1 MTVAARAG
9 FSPRWFVRSLV
20 RRFVP
25 VALFVAVATATVAI
39 VDNRPDYALAGDSA
53 AALAGELAVGALLVA
68 AALAAQA
75 WRPRLGFT
83 GPLAAAGIG
92 WLLFE
97 RGWNSPGAGPAF
109 TAGLVLYAVWPP
121 LLAQA
126 ALRGP
131 DERPLGRPA
140 IALLIFAYATSL
152 GVLGL
157 ASAAVFDPLAQGCLD
172 CPPNHLLM
180 TSDADSWHEL
190 GQLGLVI
197 SVIWTAA
204 FAVLACGRLARLSPA
219 GRRVA
224 APVLVPAAAA
234 LALFGAAAFHGRE
247 RGFMSN
253 DPTDR
258 ALWVGEMAALAI
270 VAAGVVWE
278 RVRAR
283 RARSDLARL
292 VVDLGASP
300 RPGGL
305 EGQLADALGDPSLRL
320 LHSVDGEPGWIDSEG
335 QAAALPSDPDRV
347 ATSVV
352 AGGREVSVLVH
363 RRGLLDD
370 PGFAQEIASAARL
383 AIEHERLHASRRAQL
398 ERLRLS
404 RARLVATADAQRR
417 QLERDL
423 HDGAQQRLL
432 TLSIAVRLAR
442 RQLGR
447 GDPALERELAAAE
460 SELGVALAEL
470 RELAQGLFPM
480 VLSNEGL
487 GAALEVLAER
497 TPRLLT
503 SALPDGRFAA
513 PVESAAYFVVSEALR
528 RGPNGDVAID
538 ARREGERLVV
548 EVRTEAELTGEATA
562 IEDRVGALGGALVAD
577 LHHLRAELPCGS

>member
-9 FSPRWFVRSLV
+9 SSRHWVVPSPV

-39 VDNRPDYALAGDSA
+39 VDNRPDLARAGDSA

-75 WRPRLGFT
+75 WRPRPRFA
-83 GPLAAAGIG
+83 GPVAATGIG

-97 RGWNSPGAGPAF
+97 WNSPGAGPAF

-121 LLAQA
+121 LLAHA

-131 DERPLGRPA
+131 DERPIGRPA
-140 IALLIFAYATSL
+140 VALLIIAYATSL
-152 GVLGL
+152 GMLGL
-157 ASAAVFDPLAQGCLD
+157 TSTAVFDPLAQGCLD
-172 CPPNHLLM
+172 CPANHLLIR
-180 TSDADSWHEL
+180 SDANSWHEL
-190 GQLGLVI
+190 GQLGLML
-197 SVIWTAA
+197 SVLWTAA

-247 RGFMSN
+247 RGFLSN

-258 ALWVGEMAALAI
+258 ALWIGEMAALAI

-283 RARSDLARL
+283 RARSTLARL

-300 RPGGL
+300 PPGGL
-305 EGQLADALGDPSLRL
+305 EVQLADALGDPSLRL
-320 LHSVDGEPGWIDSEG
+320 LHSLDGEPGWIDSDG
-335 QAAALPSDPDRV
+335 SAAALPSDPNRV

-363 RRGLLDD
+363 RGGLLDD
-370 PGFAQEIASAARL
+370 PGYAQEIASAARL

-442 RQLGR
+442 RQLGG

-470 RELAQGLFPM
+470 RELAHGLFPM
-480 VLSNEGL
+480 VLTNEGL

-513 PVESAAYFVVSEALR
+513 PVESAAYFVVAEALR

-538 ARREGERLVV
+538 ARREGDRLVV
-548 EVRTEAELTGEATA
+548 EVRTEAELTGEPIA
-562 IEDRVGALGGALVAD
+562 IEDRVGALGGTLIAD
-577 LHHLRAELPCGS
+577 VRHLRAELPCGS

>member
-1 MTVAARAG
+1 MTVVARAG
-9 FSPRWFVRSLV
+9 SSRHWVVPSPV

-39 VDNRPDYALAGDSA
+39 VDKRPDIARAGDSA
-53 AALAGELAVGALLVA
+53 AALVGELAAGALLVA

-75 WRPRLGFT
+75 WRPRARFT
-83 GPLAAAGIG
+83 VPLAAAGIG

-97 RGWNSPGAGPAF
+97 WNSPGAGAAF

-140 IALLIFAYATSL
+140 VALLIVAYLTSL
-152 GVLGL
+152 GMLGL
-157 ASAAVFDPLAQGCLD
+157 ASAAVYDPLAQGCLD
-172 CPPNHLLM
+172 CPTNRLLI
-180 TSDADSWHEL
+180 TNDAESWHEL
-190 GQLGLVI
+190 GQLGLVL

-204 FAVLACGRLARLSPA
+204 FAVLACGRLARFSSA

-258 ALWVGEMAALAI
+258 ALWLGAMAALSI

-283 RARSDLARL
+283 RARSALARL

-300 RPGGL
+300 APGGL

-320 LHSVDGEPGWIDSEG
+320 LHSLDGEPGWIDSEG
-335 QAAALPSDPDRV
+335 HAAALPSDGDHV

-352 AGGREVSVLVH
+352 ARGREVSVLVH

-442 RQLGR
+442 RQFGR
-447 GDPALERELAAAE
+447 GDPALEQELATTE

-470 RELAQGLFPM
+470 RELAHGLFPM

-487 GAALEVLAER
+487 AAALEVLAER
-497 TPRLLT
+497 TPRVVKG
-503 SALPDGRFAA
+503 ALPNGRFSAA
-513 PVESAAYFVVSEALR
+513 VESAAYFIVVEALR
-528 RGPNGDVAID
+528 RVPSGDVTID
-538 ARREGERLVV
+538 ARREADRLVV
-548 EVRTEAELTGEATA
+548 EVRTEAELTGEPIA
-562 IEDRVGALGGALVAD
+562 IEDRVGALGGALIAD
-577 LHHLRAELPCGS
+577 VHHLRAELPCVS

>member
-9 FSPRWFVRSLV
+9 SSPHSVVASAV
-20 RRFVP
+20 RRLVP
-25 VALFVAVATATVAI
+25 VALFVGVATATIAS
-39 VDNRPDYALAGDSA
+39 VDNRPDVALAGESA
-53 AALAGELAVGALLVA
+53 AALAGELAAGALLVA

-75 WRPRLGFT
+75 WKPRARFT

-97 RGWNSPGAGPAF
+97 WNSPGADSAF
-109 TAGLVLYAVWPP
+109 TAGLLLYAVWPP

-140 IALLIFAYATSL
+140 VALLTVAYATSL
-152 GVLGL
+152 GILGL
-157 ASAAVFDPLAQGCLD
+157 ATAAVFDPLAQGCLD
-172 CPPNHLLM
+172 CPANHLLV

-190 GQLGLVI
+190 GQLGLLL
-197 SVIWTAA
+197 SVVWTAA
-204 FAVLACGRLARLSPA
+204 FAVLAGGRLARFSPA

-234 LALFGAAAFHGRE
+234 LALFGAAALHGRE
-247 RGFMSN
+247 RGFLSN

-258 ALWVGEMAALAI
+258 ALWVGEMAALAL
-270 VAAGVVWE
+270 VAAGVFWE

-283 RARSDLARL
+283 RARSALARL

-300 RPGGL
+300 PPGGL
-305 EGQLADALGDPSLRL
+305 QGRLADALGDPSLRL
-320 LHSVDGEPGWIDSEG
+320 LHRLDREPGWIDSEG
-335 QAAALPSDPDRV
+335 QPAALATDADRV

-383 AIEHERLHASRRAQL
+383 AIEHERLHALRRAQL

-442 RQLGR
+442 RKLGG
-447 GDPALERELAAAE
+447 GDPALERELASAE
-460 SELGVALAEL
+460 DELGVALAEL
-470 RELAQGLFPM
+470 RELAHGLFPM

-487 GAALEVLAER
+487 AAALDVLAER
-497 TPRLLT
+497 TPRLVT
-503 SALPDGRFAA
+503 GALPDGRFAA
-513 PVESAAYFVVSEALR
+513 PVESAAYFVVAEALR
-528 RGPNGDVAID
+528 RGPNGKVTID
-538 ARREGERLVV
+538 ARREGDRLVV
-548 EVRTEAELTGEATA
+548 EVRTENELTGEATA
-562 IEDRVGALGGALVAD
+562 IEDRVGALDGALFAD
-577 LHHLRAELPCGS
+577 VHHLRAELPCGS

>member
-1 MTVAARAG
+1 MTMLARAG
-9 FSPRWFVRSLV
+9 SSPRSAVPSPV
-20 RRFVP
+20 RRLVP
-25 VALFVAVATATVAI
+25 VALFIAVATATVAI
-39 VDNRPDYALAGDSA
+39 VDKRPDIARAGDSA
-53 AALAGELAVGALLVA
+53 AALAGELAAGALLVA

-75 WRPRLGFT
+75 WRPRARFT

-97 RGWNSPGAGPAF
+97 WNSPGAGSAF

-140 IALLIFAYATSL
+140 VALLIAAYATSL
-152 GVLGL
+152 GMLGL
-157 ASAAVFDPLAQGCLD
+157 AAAAVYDPLALGCLD
-172 CPPNHLLM
+172 CPANHLLI

-190 GQLGLVI
+190 GQLGLVV
-197 SVIWTAA
+197 SGIWTAA
-204 FAVLACGRLARLSPA
+204 FAVLACGRLALLSPA

-224 APVLVPAAAA
+224 VPVLVPAATA
-234 LALFGAAAFHGRE
+234 LALFGAAAFHGHE
-247 RGFMSN
+247 RGFLSN
-253 DPTDR
+253 DPTDH
-258 ALWVGEMAALAI
+258 ALWVGEMAALAL

-283 RARSDLARL
+283 RARSALARL

-300 RPGGL
+300 APGGL
-305 EGQLADALGDPSLRL
+305 EGQLADALGDPSLKL
-320 LHSVDGEPGWIDSEG
+320 LHNLDGEPGWIDSEG
-335 QAAALPSDPDRV
+335 HAAALPSDADRV

-352 AGGREVSVLVH
+352 AGGREVSALVH

-447 GDPALERELAAAE
+447 GDPALERELAATE

-470 RELAQGLFPM
+470 RELAHGLFPM
-480 VLSNEGL
+480 VLTNEGL
-487 GAALEVLAER
+487 GAALEVLAEQ

-503 SALPDGRFAA
+503 GALPDGRFTG

-528 RGPNGDVAID
+528 RAPSGDVTVN
-538 ARREGERLVV
+538 ARRDDGRLVV
-548 EVRTEAELTGEATA
+548 DVRAETELTGEPTA
-562 IEDRVGALGGALVAD
+562 IEDRVGALGGALIAD
-577 LHHLRAELPCGS
+577 GRHLRAELPCEF

>member
-1 MTVAARAG
+1 MRHLVA
-9 FSPRWFVRSLV
+9 
-20 RRFVP
+20 
-25 VALFVAVATATVAI
+25 VALFAAVATATVAI
-39 VDNRPDYALAGDSA
+39 VDNRPDVALAGDSA
-53 AALAGELAVGALLVA
+53 AALAGELAAGALLVA

-75 WRPRLGFT
+75 WRPRARFT

-97 RGWNSPGAGPAF
+97 WNSPGAGSAF

-131 DERPLGRPA
+131 DERPLGRGA
-140 IALLIFAYATSL
+140 VALLIAAYATSV

-157 ASAAVFDPLAQGCLD
+157 AAAAVFDPLAQGCLD
-172 CPPNHLLM
+172 CPANQLLVA
-180 TSDADSWHEL
+180 SDAESWHEL
-190 GQLGLVI
+190 GQLGLLL
-197 SVIWTAA
+197 SVVWTAA
-204 FAVLACGRLARLSPA
+204 FAALACGRLARFSPA
-219 GRRVA
+219 GRRVV
-224 APVLVPAAAA
+224 APVLVPSAAA
-234 LALFGAAAFHGRE
+234 LALFGAAAFHARE
-247 RGFMSN
+247 RGFLSN

-258 ALWVGEMAALAI
+258 ALWVGEMAALAL

-278 RVRAR
+278 RARAR
-283 RARSDLARL
+283 RARSALARL
-292 VVDLGASP
+292 VVELGASP
-300 RPGGL
+300 TPGGL

-320 LHSVDGEPGWIDSEG
+320 LHSLGGEPGWIDSEG
-335 QAAALPSDPDRV
+335 HAAALPSDADRV

-352 AGGREVSVLVH
+352 AGGRELSVLVH

-370 PGFAQEIASAARL
+370 PGFAPEIASAARL

-432 TLSIAVRLAR
+432 TLSITVRLAR
-442 RQLGR
+442 RKLGG
-447 GDPALERELAAAE
+447 GDPALERELGAAE
-460 SELGVALAEL
+460 DELGVALAEL
-470 RELAQGLFPM
+470 RELAHGLFPV

-497 TPRLLT
+497 TPRLVT
-503 SALPDGRFAA
+503 GALPEGRFAA
-513 PVESAAYFVVSEALR
+513 PVESAAYFVVAEALR
-528 RGPNGDVAID
+528 RGPNGEVAID
-538 ARREGERLVV
+538 ARREGDRLLV
-548 EVRTEAELTGEATA
+548 EVRTETQLTGEATA
-562 IEDRVGALGGALVAD
+562 IEDRVGALGGALAAD
-577 LHHLRAELPCGS
+577 GHHLRAELPCGS

>member
-9 FSPRWFVRSLV
+9 SSPHWVVPSPV
-20 RRFVP
+20 RRLVP
-25 VALFVAVATATVAI
+25 VALFVAVAMATGAI
-39 VDNRPDYALAGDSA
+39 VDNRPDIARAGDSA
-53 AALAGELAVGALLVA
+53 AALAGELAAGALLVA

-75 WRPRLGFT
+75 WRPRPRFT

-97 RGWNSPGAGPAF
+97 WNSPGAGPAF
-109 TAGLVLYAVWPP
+109 TAGLVLYAAWPP

-140 IALLIFAYATSL
+140 VALLIAAYATSL
-152 GVLGL
+152 GILGL
-157 ASAAVFDPLAQGCLD
+157 AAAAVYDPLAQGCLD
-172 CPPNHLLM
+172 CPANHLLM
-180 TSDADSWHEL
+180 TSDAVSWHEF
-190 GQLGLVI
+190 GQLGLVL
-197 SVIWTAA
+197 SVTWTAA
-204 FAVLACGRLARLSPA
+204 FAVLACGRLTRLSPA

-234 LALFGAAAFHGRE
+234 LALFGAAALHGRE
-247 RGFMSN
+247 RGFLSN

-258 ALWVGEMAALAI
+258 ALWVGEMAALAT

-283 RARSDLARL
+283 RARSALARL

-300 RPGGL
+300 PPGGL

-320 LHSVDGEPGWIDSEG
+320 FHRLDGEPGWIDSEG
-335 QAAALPSDPDRV
+335 HAAPLPSDAERI

-352 AGGREVSVLVH
+352 AGGREVSALVH

-370 PGFAQEIASAARL
+370 PGFAQDIASAARL

-442 RQLGR
+442 RQLGG

-460 SELGVALAEL
+460 DELGVALAEL
-470 RELAQGLFPM
+470 RELAHGLFPM
-480 VLSNEGL
+480 VLTNEGL

-497 TPRLLT
+497 TPRLVT
-503 SALPDGRFAA
+503 GALPDGRFAA

-538 ARREGERLVV
+538 ARREGDQLVV
-548 EVRTEAELTGEATA
+548 EVRAEAEFAGELTPL
-562 IEDRVGALGGALVAD
+562 EDRVGALGGALIAD
-577 LHHLRAELPCGS
+577 VHHLRAELPCGS

>member
-1 MTVAARAG
+1 M
-9 FSPRWFVRSLV
+9 
-20 RRFVP
+20 
-25 VALFVAVATATVAI
+25 ALFVAVATATVAI
-39 VDNRPDYALAGDSA
+39 VDNRPDIARAGDSA
-53 AALAGELAVGALLVA
+53 AALAGELAAGALLVA

-75 WRPRLGFT
+75 WRPRPRFT
-83 GPLAAAGIG
+83 GPLAAAGIA

-97 RGWNSPGAGPAF
+97 WNSPGAGPAF
-109 TAGLVLYAVWPP
+109 TAGLVVYAVWLP

-140 IALLIFAYATSL
+140 VALLLVAYATSL
-152 GVLGL
+152 GMLGL
-157 ASAAVFDPLAQGCLD
+157 AAAAVFDPLAQGCLD
-172 CPPNHLLM
+172 CPANHLLM

-190 GQLGLVI
+190 GQLGLLL

-204 FAVLACGRLARLSPA
+204 FALLACGRLALLSPA

-247 RGFMSN
+247 RGFLSN

-283 RARSDLARL
+283 RARSALARL

-300 RPGGL
+300 PPGGL

-320 LHSVDGEPGWIDSEG
+320 LHRLDGEPGWIDSDG
-335 QAAALPSDPDRV
+335 QAAALPSDADRV

-352 AGGREVSVLVH
+352 AGGRELSVLVH

-370 PGFAQEIASAARL
+370 PGIAQEIASAARL

-432 TLSIAVRLAR
+432 TLSIAVRLAQR
-442 RQLGR
+442 RFGS

-460 SELGVALAEL
+460 GELGVALAEL
-470 RELAQGLFPM
+470 RELAHGLFPM

-497 TPRLLT
+497 TPRLVNR
-503 SALPDGRFAA
+503 ALPDGRFAA

-528 RGPNGDVAID
+528 REPNGDVAID

-548 EVRTEAELTGEATA
+548 EVRTEAELTGDATA
-562 IEDRVGALGGALVAD
+562 IEDRVGALGGALIANVH
-577 LHHLRAELPCGS
+577 LLRAELPCGS

>member
-1 MTVAARAG
+1 MTAAARAG
-9 FSPRWFVRSLV
+9 SPHWAVPSPV
-20 RRFVP
+20 RRLVP
-25 VALFVAVATATVAI
+25 VAVFITVATATVAI
-39 VDNRPDYALAGDSA
+39 VDNRPDIARAGDSA
-53 AALAGELAVGALLVA
+53 AALAGELAAGALLVV

-75 WRPRLGFT
+75 WRPRARFT

-97 RGWNSPGAGPAF
+97 WNSPGAGSAF

-140 IALLIFAYATSL
+140 VALLIVAYATSL
-152 GVLGL
+152 GMLGL
-157 ASAAVFDPLAQGCLD
+157 AAAAVYDPLAQGCLD
-172 CPPNHLLM
+172 CPDNHLLIA
-180 TSDADSWHEL
+180 SDADSWHEL
-190 GQLGLVI
+190 GQLGLVL
-197 SVIWTAA
+197 SVVWTAA
-204 FAVLACGRLARLSPA
+204 FAALACGRLALLSPA

-234 LALFGAAAFHGRE
+234 LALFGAAALHGRE
-247 RGFMSN
+247 RGFLSN

-278 RVRAR
+278 RVRAW
-283 RARSDLARL
+283 RARSALARL

-300 RPGGL
+300 APGGL
-305 EGQLADALGDPSLRL
+305 EGQLADALGDPSLKL
-320 LHSVDGEPGWIDSEG
+320 LHNLDGEPGWIDSEG
-335 QAAALPSDPDRV
+335 HAAALPSDADRV

-363 RRGLLDD
+363 RSGLLDD

-383 AIEHERLHASRRAQL
+383 AIEHERLHASRGAQL
-398 ERLRLS
+398 ERLRRS
-404 RARLVATADAQRR
+404 RARIVATADTQRR

-442 RQLGR
+442 RQLG
-447 GDPALERELAAAE
+447 GSDPALEHELAAAE
-460 SELGVALAEL
+460 DELGVALAEL
-470 RELAQGLFPM
+470 RELAHGLFPM
-480 VLSNEGL
+480 VLTNEGL
-487 GAALEVLAER
+487 GAALEVLAEQ

-503 SALPDGRFAA
+503 GALPDGRFPA

-528 RGPNGDVAID
+528 RAPSGDVTVD
-538 ARREGERLVV
+538 ARRDGGRLVV
-548 EVRTEAELTGEATA
+548 DVRAKTELTGEPTA
-562 IEDRVGALGGALVAD
+562 IEDRVGALGGALIAD
-577 LHHLRAELPCGS
+577 GRHLRAELPCES

>member
-1 MTVAARAG
+1 MSVVARAG
-9 FSPRWFVRSLV
+9 SSPRWVVPSPV

-25 VALFVAVATATVAI
+25 VAVFIAVATSTVAI
-39 VDNRPDYALAGDSA
+39 VDDRPDIARAGDSA
-53 AALAGELAVGALLVA
+53 AALAGELAAGALLVA

-75 WRPRLGFT
+75 WRPRARFT

-92 WLLFE
+92 WLFFE
-97 RGWNSPGAGPAF
+97 WNSPGAGSAF

-140 IALLIFAYATSL
+140 VALLIAAYATSL
-152 GVLGL
+152 GLLGL
-157 ASAAVFDPLAQGCLD
+157 AAAAVYDPLAQGCLD
-172 CPPNHLLM
+172 CPANHLLI

-190 GQLGLVI
+190 GQVGLVL
-197 SVIWTAA
+197 SGIWTAA
-204 FAVLACGRLARLSPA
+204 FAVLACGRLARSSPA

-234 LALFGAAAFHGRE
+234 LALFGTAALHGRE

-258 ALWVGEMAALAI
+258 ALWLGEMAALAL

-278 RVRAR
+278 HVRAR
-283 RARSDLARL
+283 RARSALARL

-300 RPGGL
+300 PPGGL
-305 EGQLADALGDPSLRL
+305 ERQLADALGDPSLRL
-320 LHSVDGEPGWIDSEG
+320 LHNLDGEPGWIDSEG
-335 QAAALPSDPDRV
+335 HAAALPTEADRV
-347 ATSVV
+347 ATSLV

-383 AIEHERLHASRRAQL
+383 AIEHERLHAARRAQL

-404 RARLVATADAQRR
+404 RARIVATADAQRW

-442 RQLGR
+442 RQHGAI
-447 GDPALERELAAAE
+447 DPDLERELGAAE
-460 SELGVALAEL
+460 AELGVALAEL
-470 RELAQGLFPM
+470 RDLAHGLFPM
-480 VLSNEGL
+480 VLTNEGL

-497 TPRLLT
+497 TPRLVT
-503 SALPDGRFAA
+503 GALPDDRFAA

-528 RGPNGDVAID
+528 RGPNGEVTID
-538 ARREGERLVV
+538 ARREGDRLVV
-548 EVRTEAELTGEATA
+548 EVRTETELTGEPTA
-562 IEDRVGALGGALVAD
+562 IEDRVGALGGALIAD
-577 LHHLRAELPCGS
+577 AHHLRAELPCGS

>member
-9 FSPRWFVRSLV
+9 SSPHSVVPSPV

-25 VALFVAVATATVAI
+25 MALFVAVATATIAI
-39 VDNRPDYALAGDSA
+39 VDNRPDVALAGDSA
-53 AALAGELAVGALLVA
+53 AALAGELAAGALLVA
-68 AALAAQA
+68 VALAAQA
-75 WRPRLGFT
+75 WKPRARFT

-97 RGWNSPGAGPAF
+97 WNSPGAGSAF

-131 DERPLGRPA
+131 DERPVGRA
-140 IALLIFAYATSL
+140 AVALLIVAYATSL
-152 GVLGL
+152 GMLGL
-157 ASAAVFDPLAQGCLD
+157 AAAAVYDPLAQGCLD
-172 CPPNHLLM
+172 CPANHLLIA
-180 TSDADSWHEL
+180 SDADSWHEL
-190 GQLGLVI
+190 GQLGLMLSI
-197 SVIWTAA
+197 IWTAA
-204 FAVLACGRLARLSPA
+204 FAVLACARLERLSPA

-234 LALFGAAAFHGRE
+234 LALFGAAAVHGRE

-258 ALWVGEMAALAI
+258 TLWLGEMATLAI

-283 RARSDLARL
+283 RARSALARL

-300 RPGGL
+300 PPGGL

-320 LHSVDGEPGWIDSEG
+320 LHSLDGEPGWIDSEG
-335 QAAALPSDPDRV
+335 HVAALPSDADRV

-404 RARLVATADAQRR
+404 RARLVATADTQRR

-442 RQLGR
+442 RQLGH

-460 SELGVALAEL
+460 DELGVALAEL
-470 RELAQGLFPM
+470 RELAHGLFPM

-497 TPRLLT
+497 TPRLVT
-503 SALPDGRFAA
+503 GALPDARFAA

-528 RGPNGDVAID
+528 RWTSGDVTVD
-538 ARREGERLVV
+538 ARRDGGQLVV
-548 EVRTEAELTGEATA
+548 EVRAEAELTGEATA

-577 LHHLRAELPCGS
+577 VHHLRAELPCGS

>member
-1 MTVAARAG
+1 MTAAARAG
-9 FSPRWFVRSLV
+9 SSPHWAVPSPV

-25 VALFVAVATATVAI
+25 VAVFVAVATATVAI
-39 VDNRPDYALAGDSA
+39 VDKRPDIARAGDSA
-53 AALAGELAVGALLVA
+53 AALAGELAAGALLVA

-75 WRPRLGFT
+75 WRPRPRFT
-83 GPLAAAGIG
+83 VPLAAAGIG

-97 RGWNSPGAGPAF
+97 WNSPSAGPGF

-140 IALLIFAYATSL
+140 VALLIVAYATSL
-152 GVLGL
+152 GMLGL
-157 ASAAVFDPLAQGCLD
+157 ASAAVYDPLAQGCLD
-172 CPPNHLLM
+172 CPANHLLVA
-180 TSDADSWHEL
+180 SDADSWHEL
-190 GQLGLVI
+190 GQLGLVL

-204 FAVLACGRLARLSPA
+204 FAVLAYGRLTRLSPT

-234 LALFGAAAFHGRE
+234 LALFGAAALHGRE
-247 RGFMSN
+247 RGFLSN

-258 ALWVGEMAALAI
+258 TLWVGEIATLAI
-270 VAAGVVWE
+270 VAVGVVWE

-283 RARSDLARL
+283 RARSALARL

-300 RPGGL
+300 PPGGL
-305 EGQLADALGDPSLRL
+305 EGQLADALGDPSLKL
-320 LHSVDGEPGWIDSEG
+320 LHSLDDEPGWIDSEG
-335 QAAALPSDPDRV
+335 NAAALPSDANRV
-347 ATSVV
+347 ATSLV

-404 RARLVATADAQRR
+404 RARLVATADAHRR

-432 TLSIAVRLAR
+432 TLSIAIRLAR

-470 RELAQGLFPM
+470 RELAHGLFPM

-497 TPRLLT
+497 TPRLVT
-503 SALPDGRFAA
+503 AALPDGRFAA

-528 RGPNGDVAID
+528 CEQNGDVAIN
-538 ARREGERLVV
+538 ARREGDRLVV

-562 IEDRVGALGGALVAD
+562 IKDRVGALGGALIAD

>member
-9 FSPRWFVRSLV
+9 SSPRWAVPSPVRQL
-20 RRFVP
+20 VP
-25 VALFVAVATATVAI
+25 VALFVAVATATVVI
-39 VDNRPDYALAGDSA
+39 VDERPDIARAGDSA
-53 AALAGELAVGALLVA
+53 AALAGELAAGALLVA

-75 WRPRLGFT
+75 WRPRLRFT

-97 RGWNSPGAGPAF
+97 WNSPGAGPAF

-140 IALLIFAYATSL
+140 VALLIVAYATSL
-152 GVLGL
+152 GMLGL
-157 ASAAVFDPLAQGCLD
+157 AAAAVYDPLAQGCLD
-172 CPPNHLLM
+172 CPANHFLV
-180 TSDADSWHEL
+180 TSDAERWHEL
-190 GQLGLVI
+190 GQLGLVL
-197 SVIWTAA
+197 SVVWTAA
-204 FAVLACGRLARLSPA
+204 FAVLACARLARLSPA

-247 RGFMSN
+247 RGFLSN

-258 ALWVGEMAALAI
+258 ALWVGEMAALAL

-283 RARSDLARL
+283 RARSVLARL

-300 RPGGL
+300 PPGGL

-320 LHSVDGEPGWIDSEG
+320 LHSHDGEPGWIDSEG
-335 QAAALPSDPDRV
+335 RAAALPSDGDRV

-404 RARLVATADAQRR
+404 RARLVATADAERR

-442 RQLGR
+442 RQLGG

-460 SELGVALAEL
+460 SELAVALVEL
-470 RELAQGLFPM
+470 RELAHGLFPM
-480 VLSNEGL
+480 VLTNEGL

-497 TPRLLT
+497 TPRLVT
-503 SALPDGRFAA
+503 GALPDGRFAA

-528 RGPNGDVAID
+528 RGPNGEVTID
-538 ARREGERLVV
+538 ARREGDRLVV
-548 EVRTEAELTGEATA
+548 EVRTESGLIGEPTA
-562 IEDRVGALGGALVAD
+562 IEDRVGALDGTLIAD
-577 LHHLRAELPCGS
+577 VHHLRAELPCAS

>member
-9 FSPRWFVRSLV
+9 SAPHSVVPSPV
-20 RRFVP
+20 RRFLP
-25 VALFVAVATATVAI
+25 VALFVAVATATIAI
-39 VDNRPDYALAGDSA
+39 VDNRPDVALAGDSA
-53 AALAGELAVGALLVA
+53 AALAGELAAGALLVA

-75 WRPRLGFT
+75 WKPRARFT

-97 RGWNSPGAGPAF
+97 WNSPGAGSAF

-140 IALLIFAYATSL
+140 VALLIAAYATSV

-157 ASAAVFDPLAQGCLD
+157 AAAAVFDPVAQGCLD
-172 CPPNHLLM
+172 CPANQLLVA
-180 TSDADSWHEL
+180 SDADSWHEL
-190 GQLGLVI
+190 GQLGLLL
-197 SVIWTAA
+197 SVVWTAA
-204 FAVLACGRLARLSPA
+204 FAVLAGGRLARFSPA

-234 LALFGAAAFHGRE
+234 LALFGAAALHGRE
-247 RGFMSN
+247 RGFLSN

-258 ALWVGEMAALAI
+258 ALWVGEMAALAL

-283 RARSDLARL
+283 RARSALARL

-300 RPGGL
+300 PPGGL
-305 EGQLADALGDPSLRL
+305 EGRLADALGDPSLRL
-320 LHSVDGEPGWIDSEG
+320 LHRLDREPGWIDSEG
-335 QAAALPSDPDRV
+335 QPTSLPSDADRV

-352 AGGREVSVLVH
+352 AGGREVSALVH

-383 AIEHERLHASRRAQL
+383 AIEHERLHALRRAQL
-398 ERLRLS
+398 QRLRLS

-442 RQLGR
+442 RQLGG

-460 SELGVALAEL
+460 DELGVALAEL
-470 RELAQGLFPM
+470 RELAHGLFPM
-480 VLSNEGL
+480 VLANEGL

-497 TPRLLT
+497 TPRLVT
-503 SALPDGRFAA
+503 GALPDGRFAA
-513 PVESAAYFVVSEALR
+513 PVESAAYFAVAEALR
-528 RGPNGDVAID
+528 RGPNGEVAID
-538 ARREGERLVV
+538 ARREGDRLVV
-548 EVRTEAELTGEATA
+548 EVRTETELTGEATA
-562 IEDRVGALGGALVAD
+562 IEDRVGALGGALAAD
-577 LHHLRAELPCGS
+577 GHQMRAELPCGS

>member
-9 FSPRWFVRSLV
+9 SSPHWVVPSPV
-20 RRFVP
+20 RRLVP

-39 VDNRPDYALAGDSA
+39 VDNRPDIARAGDSA
-53 AALAGELAVGALLVA
+53 SALAGELAAGALLVA

-75 WRPRLGFT
+75 WRPRPRFT

-97 RGWNSPGAGPAF
+97 WNSPGAGPAF

-140 IALLIFAYATSL
+140 VALLIAGYATSL
-152 GVLGL
+152 GMLGL
-157 ASAAVFDPLAQGCLD
+157 AAAAVYDPHAQGCLD
-172 CPPNHLLM
+172 CPANHLLM

-190 GQLGLVI
+190 GQLGLVL

-204 FAVLACGRLARLSPA
+204 FAVLACVRLARFSPA

-224 APVLVPAAAA
+224 APVLAPVAAA
-234 LALFGAAAFHGRE
+234 LALFGAAALHGRE
-247 RGFMSN
+247 RGFLSN

-258 ALWVGEMAALAI
+258 ALWVGEMVALAI

-283 RARSDLARL
+283 RARSALARL
-292 VVDLGASP
+292 VVNLGASP
-300 RPGGL
+300 PPGGL
-305 EGQLADALGDPSLRL
+305 EGQLAVALGDPSLRL
-320 LHSVDGEPGWIDSEG
+320 LHSLDGEPSWIDSEG
-335 QAAALPSDPDRV
+335 QAAALPSDSDRV

-404 RARLVATADAQRR
+404 RARLVGTADVQRR

-423 HDGAQQRLL
+423 HDGAQQHLL

-447 GDPALERELAAAE
+447 GDPALQRELATAE

-470 RELAQGLFPM
+470 RELAHGLFPV

-497 TPRLLT
+497 TPRLVT
-503 SALPDGRFAA
+503 GALPDGRFAA

-528 RGPNGDVAID
+528 RVPNGDVAID
-538 ARREGERLVV
+538 ARREGDRLVV
-548 EVRTEAELTGEATA
+548 EVSTVAELTGEPIA
-562 IEDRVGALGGALVAD
+562 IEDRVGALGGALIAD
-577 LHHLRAELPCGS
+577 VNYLRAELPCGS

>member
-1 MTVAARAG
+1 MTMVARAG
-9 FSPRWFVRSLV
+9 SSPRRVVPSPV
-20 RRFVP
+20 RRLVP
-25 VALFVAVATATVAI
+25 VALFIAVATATVAI
-39 VDNRPDYALAGDSA
+39 VDKRPDIARAGNSA
-53 AALAGELAVGALLVA
+53 AALAGELAAGALLVA

-75 WRPRLGFT
+75 WRPRARFT
-83 GPLAAAGIG
+83 VPLAAAGIA

-97 RGWNSPGAGPAF
+97 WNSPGAGSAF

-121 LLAQA
+121 LLAHA
-126 ALRGP
+126 ALRGS

-140 IALLIFAYATSL
+140 VALLIAAYATSL
-152 GVLGL
+152 GMLGL
-157 ASAAVFDPLAQGCLD
+157 AAAAVYDPLAQGCLD
-172 CPPNHLLM
+172 CPANHLLM
-180 TSDADSWHEL
+180 TSDAESWHEL
-190 GQLGLVI
+190 GQLGLLL

-204 FAVLACGRLARLSPA
+204 FAALACVRLARCSPA

-234 LALFGAAAFHGRE
+234 LVLFGAAALHGRE
-247 RGFMSN
+247 RGFLSN

-258 ALWVGEMAALAI
+258 ALWMGEMAALAL

-283 RARSDLARL
+283 RARSALARL

-300 RPGGL
+300 LPGGL

-320 LHSVDGEPGWIDSEG
+320 LHNLDGEPGWIDSEG
-335 QAAALPSDPDRV
+335 QPAALPSDDDRV
-347 ATSVV
+347 ATSLV

-383 AIEHERLHASRRAQL
+383 GIEHERLHASRRAQL

-442 RQLGR
+442 RQLGG

-460 SELGVALAEL
+460 AELGVALAEL
-470 RELAQGLFPM
+470 RELAHGLFPM
-480 VLSNEGL
+480 VLTNEGL

-497 TPRLLT
+497 TPRLVT
-503 SALPDGRFAA
+503 AALPDGRFAA
-513 PVESAAYFVVSEALR
+513 PVESAAYFVASEALR
-528 RGPNGDVAID
+528 RAPSGDVTVD
-538 ARREGERLVV
+538 ARRDGGRLVV
-548 EVRTEAELTGEATA
+548 DVRAEAELAGEPTA
-562 IEDRVGALGGALVAD
+562 LEDRVGALDGTLIAD
-577 LHHLRAELPCGS
+577 VHHLRAELPCGS

>member
-9 FSPRWFVRSLV
+9 SSPHWAVPSPV
-20 RRFVP
+20 RRVVA

-39 VDNRPDYALAGDSA
+39 VDSRPDVALASDSA
-53 AALAGELAVGALLVA
+53 AALAGELAAGALLVA

-75 WRPRLGFT
+75 WKPRPRFT
-83 GPLAAAGIG
+83 LPLAAAGIG

-97 RGWNSPGAGPAF
+97 WNSPGAGPAF

-121 LLAQA
+121 LLGQA

-131 DERPLGRPA
+131 DERLLGRLA
-140 IALLIFAYATSL
+140 VALLIVAYATSV

-157 ASAAVFDPLAQGCLD
+157 AAAAVYDPLAQGCLD
-172 CPPNHLLM
+172 CPTNHLLI

-190 GQLGLVI
+190 GQLGLVV
-197 SVIWTAA
+197 SGIWTAA
-204 FAVLACGRLARLSPA
+204 FAVLACGRLALLSPA

-247 RGFMSN
+247 RGFLSN

-258 ALWVGEMAALAI
+258 ALWAGEMAALAL

-278 RVRAR
+278 RLRAR
-283 RARSDLARL
+283 RARSALARL

-300 RPGGL
+300 PPGGL
-305 EGQLADALGDPSLRL
+305 ERQLADALGDPSLRL
-320 LHSVDGEPGWIDSEG
+320 LHNLDGEPGWIDSQG
-335 QAAALPSDPDRV
+335 HAAALPTDADRV
-347 ATSVV
+347 ATSLV

-383 AIEHERLHASRRAQL
+383 ALEHERLHALRRAQL

-442 RQLGR
+442 RRLCG
-447 GDPALERELAAAE
+447 GDSALERELAAAAA
-460 SELGVALAEL
+460 ELGVALAEL
-470 RELAQGLFPM
+470 REVAHGLFPL
-480 VLSNEGL
+480 VLTDEGL

-503 SALPDGRFAA
+503 GALPDGRFAA

-528 RGPNGDVAID
+528 RGPSGEITID
-538 ARREGERLVV
+538 ARREGDRLVV
-548 EVRTEAELTGEATA
+548 EVHTETELTGEATA
-562 IEDRVGALGGALVAD
+562 IEDRVGALDGTLIAD
-577 LHHLRAELPCGS
+577 GRHLRAELPCGS

>member
-1 MTVAARAG
+1 MSVAARAG
-9 FSPRWFVRSLV
+9 SSAHWILPSPV

-25 VALFVAVATATVAI
+25 VALFVATATATVTI
-39 VDNRPDYALAGDSA
+39 VDNRPDLARAGDSA
-53 AALAGELAVGALLVA
+53 AALAGELAAGALLVA

-75 WRPRLGFT
+75 WRPRPRFT
-83 GPLAAAGIG
+83 GPLAAAGIA

-97 RGWNSPGAGPAF
+97 WNSPSSGPAF
-109 TAGLVLYAVWPP
+109 TVGLVLYAAWPP

-126 ALRGP
+126 TLRGP

-140 IALLIFAYATSL
+140 VALLIVAYATSL
-152 GVLGL
+152 GMLGL
-157 ASAAVFDPLAQGCLD
+157 AAAAAYDPLAQGCLD
-172 CPPNHLLM
+172 CPANHLLV
-180 TSDADSWHEL
+180 TSDAGSWHEL
-190 GQLGLVI
+190 GQLGLVL

-247 RGFMSN
+247 RGFISN

-270 VAAGVVWE
+270 VAAGVGWE

-283 RARSDLARL
+283 RARSALARL

-300 RPGGL
+300 PPGGL

-320 LHSVDGEPGWIDSEG
+320 LHSLDGEPGWIDSDG
-335 QAAALPSDPDRV
+335 HAAALPSDADRV

-352 AGGREVSVLVH
+352 AGGRQVSVLVH

-370 PGFAQEIASAARL
+370 PGFTQEIAAAARL

-404 RARLVATADAQRR
+404 RMRLVATADAQRR

-442 RQLGR
+442 RQLGG
-447 GDPALERELAAAE
+447 GDSALERELAAAE

-470 RELAQGLFPM
+470 RELAHGLFPM
-480 VLSNEGL
+480 VLTNEGL

-497 TPRLLT
+497 TPRLVT
-503 SALPDGRFAA
+503 GALPDGRFAA
-513 PVESAAYFVVSEALR
+513 PLESAAYFVVSEALR
-528 RGPNGDVAID
+528 RGPNGEVTIG
-538 ARREGERLVV
+538 ARREGDRLVV
-548 EVRTEAELTGEATA
+548 EVRTETELTGEATA
-562 IEDRVGALGGALVAD
+562 IEDRVGALGGTLIAD
-577 LHHLRAELPCGS
+577 VHHLRAELPCAS

>member
-1 MTVAARAG
+1 MTAAARAES
-9 FSPRWFVRSLV
+9 SPHWAVPSPL
-20 RRFVP
+20 RRLVP
-25 VALFVAVATATVAI
+25 VALFVAVAAATVAI
-39 VDNRPDYALAGDSA
+39 VDNRPDIARAGDSA
-53 AALAGELAVGALLVA
+53 AALAGELAAGALLVA

-75 WRPRLGFT
+75 WRPRPSFT

-97 RGWNSPGAGPAF
+97 WNSPGAGPAF

-131 DERPLGRPA
+131 DERPLGRTA
-140 IALLIFAYATSL
+140 VALLIVAYSTSL
-152 GVLGL
+152 GMLGL
-157 ASAAVFDPLAQGCLD
+157 ASAAVYDPLAQGCLD
-172 CPPNHLLM
+172 CPTNRLLM
-180 TSDADSWHEL
+180 TNDAGSWHEL
-190 GQLGLVI
+190 GQLGLVF

-204 FAVLACGRLARLSPA
+204 FAVLACGRLARFSPA

-258 ALWVGEMAALAI
+258 ALWVGEIAALTI

-283 RARSDLARL
+283 RARSALARL
-292 VVDLGASP
+292 VVALGASP
-300 RPGGL
+300 PPGGL

-320 LHSVDGEPGWIDSEG
+320 LHSLDGEPGWIDSEG
-335 QAAALPSDPDRV
+335 HEAVLPSDPDRV

-383 AIEHERLHASRRAQL
+383 AIDHERLNASRRAQL

-404 RARLVATADAQRR
+404 RARLVATADVQR
-417 QLERDL
+417 QHLERDL

-442 RQLGR
+442 RQLGG

-460 SELGVALAEL
+460 DELGLALAEL
-470 RELAQGLFPM
+470 RELAHGLFPM
-480 VLSNEGL
+480 VLTNEGL
-487 GAALEVLAER
+487 GAAIEVLAER
-497 TPRLLT
+497 TPRLVT
-503 SALPDGRFAA
+503 GTLPDGRCAA
-513 PVESAAYFVVSEALR
+513 PVESASYFVVAEALR
-528 RGPNGDVAID
+528 RAPNGEVAID
-538 ARREGERLVV
+538 ARREGGWLVV

-562 IEDRVGALGGALVAD
+562 IEDRVGALGGALIAD
-577 LHHLRAELPCGS
+577 GRHLRAELPCAS

>member
-1 MTVAARAG
+1 MTVAARAAP
-9 FSPRWFVRSLV
+9 SPRWSVPSPLRQ
-20 RRFVP
+20 FVP
-25 VALFVAVATATVAI
+25 VAVFAAVATATVAI
-39 VDNRPDYALAGDSA
+39 VGKRPDVARAGDSA
-53 AALAGELAVGALLVA
+53 AALAGELAGGALLVA

-75 WRPRLGFT
+75 WRPRPRFT
-83 GPLAAAGIG
+83 GPLAAAGVG

-97 RGWNSPGAGPAF
+97 WNSPGAGPAF
-109 TAGLVLYAVWPP
+109 TAGLVLYALWPP

-131 DERPLGRPA
+131 EERSLGRPA
-140 IALLIFAYATSL
+140 VALLIVAYATSL
-152 GVLGL
+152 GMLGL
-157 ASAAVFDPLAQGCLD
+157 VAAAVYDPLAQGCLD
-172 CPPNHLLM
+172 CPANHLLVA
-180 TSDADSWHEL
+180 SDADSWHEL
-190 GQLGLVI
+190 GQLGLVL

-204 FAVLACGRLARLSPA
+204 FAVLAYGRLTRLSPA

-247 RGFMSN
+247 RGFISN

-270 VAAGVVWE
+270 VAAGVGWE

-283 RARSDLARL
+283 RARSALARL

-300 RPGGL
+300 PPGGL
-305 EGQLADALGDPSLRL
+305 EGQLADALGDRSLRL
-320 LHSVDGEPGWIDSEG
+320 LHSLDAEPGWIDSEG
-335 QAAALPSDPDRV
+335 HAAALPRDADRV

-404 RARLVATADAQRR
+404 RARLVATADAHRR
-417 QLERDL
+417 ELERDL

-432 TLSIAVRLAR
+432 TLSIAIRLAR
-442 RQLGR
+442 RRLGR

-460 SELGVALAEL
+460 SELGVSLAEL
-470 RELAQGLFPM
+470 RELAHGLFPM

-497 TPRLLT
+497 TPRLVT
-503 SALPDGRFAA
+503 GALPDGRFAA

-528 RGPNGDVAID
+528 REPNGDVAIN
-538 ARREGERLVV
+538 ARREGDRLVV
-548 EVRTEAELTGEATA
+548 EVSTDSELTGESTSM
-562 IEDRVGALGGALVAD
+562 EV
-577 LHHLRAELPCGS
+577 

>member
-9 FSPRWFVRSLV
+9 SSRHWVVPSPV

-25 VALFVAVATATVAI
+25 VAVFVAVATATVAI
-39 VDNRPDYALAGDSA
+39 VDDRPDVARAGDSA
-53 AALAGELAVGALLVA
+53 AALAGELAAGALLVA

-75 WRPRLGFT
+75 WRPRARFT

-92 WLLFE
+92 WLVFE
-97 RGWNSPGAGPAF
+97 WNSPGAGPAF
-109 TAGLVLYAVWPP
+109 TVGLVLYALWPP

-140 IALLIFAYATSL
+140 VALMIVVYATSL
-152 GVLGL
+152 GMLGL

-172 CPPNHLLM
+172 CPANHLLI
-180 TSDADSWHEL
+180 TSDANSWHEL
-190 GQLGLVI
+190 GQLGLLL

-204 FAVLACGRLARLSPA
+204 FAVLAGARLARFSPA

-234 LALFGAAAFHGRE
+234 LVLFGAAALHGRE

-258 ALWVGEMAALAI
+258 ALWVGEIAALAL

-283 RARSDLARL
+283 RARSTLARL
-292 VVDLGASP
+292 VVELGASP
-300 RPGGL
+300 PPGGL
-305 EGQLADALGDPSLRL
+305 EGQLAEALGDPPLRL
-320 LHSVDGEPGWIDSEG
+320 LHSLGEPGWIDSEG
-335 QAAALPSDPDRV
+335 HAAALPNDDDRV

-363 RRGLLDD
+363 SRGLLDD
-370 PGFAQEIASAARL
+370 PGFAHEIASAARL

-423 HDGAQQRLL
+423 HDGAQQGLL

-442 RQLGR
+442 RRLG
-447 GDPALERELAAAE
+447 GDPALERELAAAAE
-460 SELGVALAEL
+460 ELGVALAEL
-470 RELAQGLFPM
+470 RELAHGLFPM

-497 TPRLLT
+497 TPRLVT
-503 SALPDGRFAA
+503 GALPDGRFPA
-513 PVESAAYFVVSEALR
+513 PVESAAYFVVAEALR
-528 RGPNGDVAID
+528 RGPNGEVAID
-538 ARREGERLVV
+538 ARREVDRLVV
-548 EVRTEAELTGEATA
+548 EVRAEAELTEEATA
-562 IEDRVGALGGALVAD
+562 IEDRVGALGGALIAD
-577 LHHLRAELPCGS
+577 GRHLRAELPCGS

>member
-1 MTVAARAG
+1 MTMLARAG
-9 FSPRWFVRSLV
+9 SSPRSAVPSPV
-20 RRFVP
+20 RRLVP
-25 VALFVAVATATVAI
+25 VALFIAVATATVAI
-39 VDNRPDYALAGDSA
+39 VDKRPDIARAGDSA
-53 AALAGELAVGALLVA
+53 AALAGELAAGALLVA

-75 WRPRLGFT
+75 WRPRARFT

-97 RGWNSPGAGPAF
+97 WNSPGAGSAF

-140 IALLIFAYATSL
+140 VALLIAAYATSL
-152 GVLGL
+152 GMLGL
-157 ASAAVFDPLAQGCLD
+157 AAAAVYDPLALGCLD
-172 CPPNHLLM
+172 CPANHLLI

-190 GQLGLVI
+190 GQLGLVV
-197 SVIWTAA
+197 SGIWTAA
-204 FAVLACGRLARLSPA
+204 FAVLACGRLALLSPA

-224 APVLVPAAAA
+224 VPVLVPAATA
-234 LALFGAAAFHGRE
+234 LALFGAAAFHGHE
-247 RGFMSN
+247 RGFLSN
-253 DPTDR
+253 DPTDH
-258 ALWVGEMAALAI
+258 ALWVGEMAALTL

-283 RARSDLARL
+283 RARSALARL

-300 RPGGL
+300 APGGL
-305 EGQLADALGDPSLRL
+305 EGQLADALGDPSLKL
-320 LHSVDGEPGWIDSEG
+320 LHNLDGEPGWIDSEG
-335 QAAALPSDPDRV
+335 HAAALPSDADRV

-352 AGGREVSVLVH
+352 AGGREVSALVH

-447 GDPALERELAAAE
+447 GDPALERELAATE

-470 RELAQGLFPM
+470 RELAHGLFPM
-480 VLSNEGL
+480 VLTNEGL
-487 GAALEVLAER
+487 GAALEVLAEQ

-503 SALPDGRFAA
+503 GALPDGRFTG

-528 RGPNGDVAID
+528 RAPSGDVTVN
-538 ARREGERLVV
+538 ARRDDGRLVV
-548 EVRTEAELTGEATA
+548 DVRAETELTGEPTA
-562 IEDRVGALGGALVAD
+562 IEDRVGALGGALIAD
-577 LHHLRAELPCGS
+577 GRHLRAELPCEF

>member
-9 FSPRWFVRSLV
+9 SWPRWVVLSPV

-25 VALFVAVATATVAI
+25 VTLFVAVATATVGV
-39 VDNRPDYALAGDSA
+39 VDERPDIARAGDSA
-53 AALAGELAVGALLVA
+53 GALVGELAAGALLVA

-75 WRPRLGFT
+75 WSPRARFT
-83 GPLAAAGIG
+83 VPLAAAGIG

-97 RGWNSPGAGPAF
+97 WNSPGAGSAF

-126 ALRGP
+126 ALRSP

-140 IALLIFAYATSL
+140 VALLVVAYAISL
-152 GVLGL
+152 GLLGL
-157 ASAAVFDPLAQGCLD
+157 AATAVYDPLAQGCLD
-172 CPPNHLLM
+172 CPTNHFLV
-180 TSDADSWHEL
+180 TSDADSWHEF
-190 GQLGLVI
+190 GQLGLVL

-224 APVLVPAAAA
+224 APVLVPAAVA
-234 LALFGAAAFHGRE
+234 LALFGAAALHGRE
-247 RGFMSN
+247 RGFLSN

-283 RARSDLARL
+283 RARSALARL

-300 RPGGL
+300 APGGL

-320 LHSVDGEPGWIDSEG
+320 LHSLDGEPGWIDSQG
-335 QAAALPSDPDRV
+335 HAAALPSDGDRV

-370 PGFAQEIASAARL
+370 PGFAQEIASSARL

-398 ERLRLS
+398 DRLRLS
-404 RARLVATADAQRR
+404 RARLVATADVERR
-417 QLERDL
+417 HLERDL

-442 RQLGR
+442 RQLGG

-460 SELGVALAEL
+460 DELGVALAEL
-470 RELAQGLFPM
+470 RELAHGLFPM
-480 VLSNEGL
+480 VLTNEGL

-497 TPRLLT
+497 TPRLVT
-503 SALPDGRFAA
+503 GTLPDSRFSA

-528 RGPNGDVAID
+528 RWATGDVIVD
-538 ARREGERLVV
+538 ARRDGGQLVI
-548 EVRTEAELTGEATA
+548 EVRAEAEVTGEPTA
-562 IEDRVGALGGALVAD
+562 IEDRVGALGGEVIAD
-577 LHHLRAELPCGS
+577 VHDLRAELPCVS

>member
-1 MTVAARAG
+1 MTAAARAG
-9 FSPRWFVRSLV
+9 SSPHWAIPSPV

-25 VALFVAVATATVAI
+25 VAVFVAVATATVAI
-39 VDNRPDYALAGDSA
+39 VDKRPDIALAGDSA
-53 AALAGELAVGALLVA
+53 VALAGELAAGALLVA
-68 AALAAQA
+68 GALAAQA
-75 WRPRLGFT
+75 WKPRARFT
-83 GPLAAAGIG
+83 GPLAAVGIG

-97 RGWNSPGAGPAF
+97 WNSPGAGSAF

-140 IALLIFAYATSL
+140 VVLLIAAYATSV

-157 ASAAVFDPLAQGCLD
+157 AAAAVFDPVAQGCLD
-172 CPPNHLLM
+172 CPANQLLVA
-180 TSDADSWHEL
+180 SDADSWHEL
-190 GQLGLVI
+190 GQLGLLL
-197 SVIWTAA
+197 SVVWTAA
-204 FAVLACGRLARLSPA
+204 FAVLAGGRLARFSPA

-234 LALFGAAAFHGRE
+234 LAPFGAAALHGRE
-247 RGFMSN
+247 RGFLSN

-258 ALWVGEMAALAI
+258 ALLVCEMAALAL
-270 VAAGVVWE
+270 VAAGVVWK
-278 RVRAR
+278 RVRSR
-283 RARSDLARL
+283 RARSALARL

-300 RPGGL
+300 PPGGL

-320 LHSVDGEPGWIDSEG
+320 LHSVDGDPGWIDSEG
-335 QAAALPSDPDRV
+335 QPAAL
-347 ATSVV
+347 ATDADCVTTSLV
-352 AGGREVSVLVH
+352 AGGREVSVLAH

-383 AIEHERLHASRRAQL
+383 AIEHERLNASRRAQL
-398 ERLRLS
+398 EWLRLS
-404 RARLVATADAQRR
+404 RMRLVAAADAQRR

-432 TLSIAVRLAR
+432 TLSIAARLAR

-460 SELGVALAEL
+460 SELGVSLAEL
-470 RELAQGLFPM
+470 RELAHGLFPM
-480 VLSNEGL
+480 VLTNEGL

-497 TPRLLT
+497 TPRLVT
-503 SALPDGRFAA
+503 AALPEGRFAA
-513 PVESAAYFVVSEALR
+513 PLESTAYFVVSEALR
-528 RGPNGDVAID
+528 REPNGDVAID
-538 ARREGERLVV
+538 ARREGDRLVV
-548 EVRTEAELTGEATA
+548 ELRTEAQMTGEATA
-562 IEDRVGALGGALVAD
+562 IEDRVGALGGALAAD
-577 LHHLRAELPCGS
+577 GHHLRAELPCAS

>member
-1 MTVAARAG
+1 MIVAARAG
-9 FSPRWFVRSLV
+9 PSPHWIVPSPV
-20 RRFVP
+20 RRSVP

-39 VDNRPDYALAGDSA
+39 VDNRPDIARAGESA
-53 AALAGELAVGALLVA
+53 AALAGELAAGALLVA

-75 WRPRLGFT
+75 WRPRPRFT

-97 RGWNSPGAGPAF
+97 WNSPGAGPAF
-109 TAGLVLYAVWPP
+109 TAGLVLYAAWPP
-121 LLAQA
+121 LLAHA

-131 DERPLGRPA
+131 NERPLGRPA
-140 IALLIFAYATSL
+140 VALLIVAYATSL
-152 GVLGL
+152 GMLGL
-157 ASAAVFDPLAQGCLD
+157 ASAALYDPLAQGCLD
-172 CPPNHLLM
+172 CPANRLLM
-180 TSDADSWHEL
+180 TSDPGRWHEL
-190 GQLGLVI
+190 GQLGLML
-197 SVIWTAA
+197 SVAWTAA
-204 FAVLACGRLARLSPA
+204 FAVLAFGRLARFSPA

-224 APVLVPAAAA
+224 APVLVPSAAA
-234 LALFGAAAFHGRE
+234 LALFGVSALHGRE
-247 RGFMSN
+247 RGFLSN
-253 DPTDR
+253 DPTDH
-258 ALWVGEMAALAI
+258 ALWVGEIAALAL

-283 RARSDLARL
+283 RARSALARL

-300 RPGGL
+300 LPGGL
-305 EGQLADALGDPSLRL
+305 EHQLAGALDDPSLRL
-320 LHSVDGEPGWIDSEG
+320 LHSVDGERGWIDSEG
-335 QAAALPSDPDRV
+335 REAAMPSDADRAV
-347 ATSVV
+347 TSVV
-352 AGGREVSVLVH
+352 ARGREVSVLVH
-363 RRGLLDD
+363 RLGLLDD

-383 AIEHERLHASRRAQL
+383 AIEHERLHASRSAQL

-447 GDPALERELAAAE
+447 GDPALERELAATE

-480 VLSNEGL
+480 VLTNEGF

-497 TPRLLT
+497 TPRLVT
-503 SALPDGRFAA
+503 GALPDGRFAA
-513 PVESAAYFVVSEALR
+513 PVESAAYFVVSEVLR
-528 RGPNGDVAID
+528 REPNGDVAVD
-538 ARREGERLVV
+538 ARREGDRLVV
-548 EVRTEAELTGEATA
+548 EVRTVAELTGEPIE
-562 IEDRVGALGGALVAD
+562 IEDRVGALGGALIVD
-577 LHHLRAELPCGS
+577 GRHLRAELPCGS

>member
-1 MTVAARAG
+1 MTAAARAG
-9 FSPRWFVRSLV
+9 SSPHWAVPSPV

-25 VALFVAVATATVAI
+25 VAVFAVVATASVAI
-39 VDNRPDYALAGDSA
+39 VDKRPDIARAGDSA
-53 AALAGELAVGALLVA
+53 AALAGELAAGALLVA

-75 WRPRLGFT
+75 WRPRPRFT
-83 GPLAAAGIG
+83 GPLAAAGIA

-97 RGWNSPGAGPAF
+97 WNSPSSGPAF
-109 TAGLVLYAVWPP
+109 TVGLVLYAAWPP

-126 ALRGP
+126 TLRGP

-140 IALLIFAYATSL
+140 VALMIVAYATSL
-152 GVLGL
+152 GMLGL

-172 CPPNHLLM
+172 CPANHLLIA
-180 TSDADSWHEL
+180 SDADSWHEL
-190 GQLGLVI
+190 GQLGLLL
-197 SVIWTAA
+197 SVIWTAG
-204 FAVLACGRLARLSPA
+204 FAVLACGRLARFSPA

-234 LALFGAAAFHGRE
+234 LALFGAAALRGRE
-247 RGFMSN
+247 RGFLSN

-258 ALWVGEMAALAI
+258 ALLVCEMAALAL

-283 RARSDLARL
+283 RARSALARL

-300 RPGGL
+300 PPGGL
-305 EGQLADALGDPSLRL
+305 EGRLADALGDPSLRL
-320 LHSVDGEPGWIDSEG
+320 LHRVDRDPGWIDSEG
-335 QAAALPSDPDRV
+335 QPAALPTGADRV

-352 AGGREVSVLVH
+352 AGGREVSALVH

-417 QLERDL
+417 QLERNL

-442 RQLGR
+442 RQLGH
-447 GDPALERELAAAE
+447 GDVALEHQLAAAE

-470 RELAQGLFPM
+470 RELAHGLFPM

-487 GAALEVLAER
+487 AAALEVLAER
-497 TPRLLT
+497 TPRLVMGG
-503 SALPDGRFAA
+503 LPDGRFAA

-528 RGPNGDVAID
+528 RGVNGEVAID
-538 ARREGERLVV
+538 ARREGDRLVV
-548 EVRTEAELTGEATA
+548 EVLTEAELTGEATA
-562 IEDRVGALGGALVAD
+562 VEDRVGALGGALVAD
-577 LHHLRAELPCGS
+577 VHHLRAELPCGS

>member
-9 FSPRWFVRSLV
+9 SSPRWVVPSPV

-25 VALFVAVATATVAI
+25 VAVFIAVATATIAI
-39 VDNRPDYALAGDSA
+39 VDKRPDIARAGDSA

-75 WRPRLGFT
+75 WKPRARFI

-97 RGWNSPGAGPAF
+97 WNSPGAGSAF

-131 DERPLGRPA
+131 DERSLGRPA
-140 IALLIFAYATSL
+140 MALLIVAYATSL
-152 GVLGL
+152 GMLGL
-157 ASAAVFDPLAQGCLD
+157 AAAVVYDPLAQGCLD
-172 CPPNHLLM
+172 CPANHLLI
-180 TSDADSWHEL
+180 TSDADSWREL
-190 GQLGLVI
+190 GQLGLI
-197 SVIWTAA
+197 GSAIWTAA
-204 FAVLACGRLARLSPA
+204 FGVLTCVRLARFSPA

-234 LALFGAAAFHGRE
+234 LVLFGAAALHGRE

-258 ALWVGEMAALAI
+258 TLWVGQMAALAI
-270 VAAGVVWE
+270 VAAGVLWE

-283 RARSDLARL
+283 RARSGLARL

-300 RPGGL
+300 APGGL
-305 EGQLADALGDPSLRL
+305 EGRLAHALGDPSLKL
-320 LHSVDGEPGWIDSEG
+320 LHNVDSEPGWIDSEG
-335 QAAALPSDPDRV
+335 HAAALPSDADHV
-347 ATSVV
+347 ATSLV
-352 AGGREVSVLVH
+352 AGGQEVSVLVH

-404 RARLVATADAQRR
+404 RARLVAIADAQRR

-442 RQLGR
+442 RKLGR
-447 GDPALERELAAAE
+447 DDPALERELAAAE

-470 RELAQGLFPM
+470 RQLAHGLFPM
-480 VLSNEGL
+480 VLTNEGL

-497 TPRLLT
+497 TPRLVT
-503 SALPDGRFAA
+503 AALPYDRFPA

-528 RGPNGDVAID
+528 RAPTGDVTID
-538 ARREGERLVV
+538 ARRDGGRLVV
-548 EVRTEAELTGEATA
+548 DVRAEGELTGEPMA
-562 IEDRVGALGGALVAD
+562 IEDRVGALGGALIAD
-577 LHHLRAELPCGS
+577 VRHLRAELPCES

>member
-1 MTVAARAG
+1 V
-9 FSPRWFVRSLV
+9 
-20 RRFVP
+20 
-25 VALFVAVATATVAI
+25 
-39 VDNRPDYALAGDSA
+39 
-53 AALAGELAVGALLVA
+53 
-68 AALAAQA
+68 
-75 WRPRLGFT
+75 
-83 GPLAAAGIG
+83 
-92 WLLFE
+92 
-97 RGWNSPGAGPAF
+97 
-109 TAGLVLYAVWPP
+109 
-121 LLAQA
+121 
-126 ALRGP
+126 
-131 DERPLGRPA
+131 
-140 IALLIFAYATSL
+140 ALLIAAYATSL
-152 GVLGL
+152 GILGL
-157 ASAAVFDPLAQGCLD
+157 AAAAVYDPLGQGCLD
-172 CPPNHLLM
+172 CPANHLVI

-190 GQLGLVI
+190 GQLGLLL
-197 SVIWTAA
+197 SVVWTAA
-204 FAVLACGRLARLSPA
+204 FAVLACGRLARFSPA

-234 LALFGAAAFHGRE
+234 LALFGAAALHGRA

-270 VAAGVVWE
+270 AAAGVVWE

-283 RARSDLARL
+283 RARSALARL

-300 RPGGL
+300 PPGGL
-305 EGQLADALGDPSLRL
+305 EGQLQDALGDPSLRL
-320 LHSVDGEPGWIDSEG
+320 LHSLDGEPGWIDSDG
-335 QAAALPSDPDRV
+335 QAAALPSDTDRV
-347 ATSVV
+347 ATSVM
-352 AGGREVSVLVH
+352 AGGREISVLVH

-442 RQLGR
+442 RRLG
-447 GDPALERELAAAE
+447 GSDAALERELAAAE
-460 SELGVALAEL
+460 NELRVALAEL
-470 RELAQGLFPM
+470 RELAHGLFPM

-497 TPRLLT
+497 TPRLVT
-503 SALPDGRFAA
+503 AALPDGRFAA
-513 PVESAAYFVVSEALR
+513 PVESAAYFIVSEALR

-538 ARREGERLVV
+538 ARREGDRLVV

-577 LHHLRAELPCGS
+577 VHHLRAELPCAS